1 MKHSTFLSLPLLAV
15 VFACL
20 ASCGS
25 QENKSGTETST
36 DSTSSTTT
44 ASTPATSNANASTIS
59 TTPQDMMVVMHKVAD
74 FNKWKMT
81 YDAGDSM
88 RLAHGL
94 HSFVIARG
102 VNDSNMVMVVNKAD
116 DIKKAK
122 EFAKSPGL
130 KEAMHKAGV
139 TVPPQICFV
148 TATWQDTGNIS
159 AAIRSLTTFK
169 VKDPATWQKTFD
181 STKQIRTDNGLV
193 DRFVGHDADD
203 NHKIS
208 LVLAVSD
215 TAKAQA
221 FWKSDQLKKI
231 RAASSTI
238 GEPERFIYRI
248 AQRY

>member
-1 MKHSTFLSLPLLAV
+1 
-15 VFACL
+15 
-20 ASCGS
+20 
-25 QENKSGTETST
+25 
-36 DSTSSTTT
+36 
-44 ASTPATSNANASTIS
+44 
-59 TTPQDMMVVMHKVAD
+59 
-74 FNKWKMT
+74 
-81 YDAGDSM
+81 
-88 RLAHGL
+88 
-94 HSFVIARG
+94 
-102 VNDSNMVMVVNKAD
+102 
-116 DIKKAK
+116 
-122 EFAKSPGL
+122 
-130 KEAMHKAGV
+130 
-139 TVPPQICFV
+139 
-148 TATWQDTGNIS
+148 
-159 AAIRSLTTFK
+159 K